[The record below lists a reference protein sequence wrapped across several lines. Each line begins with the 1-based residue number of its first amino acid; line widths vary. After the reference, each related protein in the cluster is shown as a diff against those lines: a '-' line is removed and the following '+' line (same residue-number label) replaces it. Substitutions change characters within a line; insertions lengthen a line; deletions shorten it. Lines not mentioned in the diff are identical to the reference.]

1 MKAIIFD
8 FDGLI
13 LDTESS
19 DYESWQVL
27 YAAHGREL
35 PFDLWLGNLGTL
47 NRIDLGEHLATLVDR
62 PLDTVILHQQRRQH
76 HHEMIAH
83 LSVMPGVEEII
94 RQAKAMGIK
103 LAVASS
109 SPHSWVDTHL
119 ARLDLLDY
127 FDCTACRDD
136 VDGRAKPDPAVYLKA
151 LEKLGVAGHEAVA
164 LEDSLNGIRAAKAAG
179 IFCVAVPG
187 PLVRHLDFGA
197 ADCRVESLA
206 ELRLAEVYHRIN
218 V

>member
-1 MKAIIFD
+1 MKAVIFD

-19 DYESWQVL
+19 DYDSWQEL
-27 YAAHGREL
+27 YTAHGREL

-47 NRIDLGEHLATLVDR
+47 NRIDLCDHLTTLVER
-62 PLDTVILHQQRRQH
+62 PLDTAALRQQRLHR
-76 HHEMIAH
+76 HHEHVAGLPI
-83 LSVMPGVEEII
+83 MPGVESVIQ
-94 RQAKAMGIK
+94 QAKAMGLK

-109 SPHSWVDTHL
+109 SRHQWVDTHL
-119 ARLDLLDY
+119 ARLGLLDY

-179 IFCVAVPG
+179 MFCIAVPG
-187 PLVRHLDFGA
+187 PLTRHLDYGA
-197 ADCRVESLA
+197 ADCRLASLA
-206 ELRLAEVYHRIN
+206 ELRLAEVSHHIG

>member
-19 DYESWQVL
+19 DYESWRAL
-27 YAAHGREL
+27 YAAHGCEF

-47 NRIDLGEHLATLVDR
+47 NRVDLCDHLATLVEQ
-62 PLDTVILHQQRRQH
+62 PLDMAGLRQQRQQH
-76 HHEMIAH
+76 HHDYIAG
-83 LSVMPGVEEII
+83 LPIMPGVETII
-94 RQAKAMGIK
+94 QQAKEMGIK

-119 ARLDLLDY
+119 ARLGLLDY

-151 LEKLGVAGHEAVA
+151 LEKLGVAGQEAIA

-179 IFCVAVPG
+179 IFCIAVPG
-187 PLVRHLDFGA
+187 PLVRHLDYGA
-197 ADCRVESLA
+197 ADWRVDSLA
-206 ELRLAEVYHRIN
+206 ELRLTELAR
-218 V
+218 